1 MSLPRRRVEKG
12 VGGIGEGERV
22 FQPVYEAMGR
32 AELEA
37 LQLERLNALLARVYE
52 SVPTYRAK
60 FDEAGAVPRV
70 DSLEGLADI
79 PFTVKDDLRAAY
91 PYGMF
96 AVPLK
101 DIVRVHS
108 SSGTTGQ
115 VTVVGYTKGD
125 IERWADMM
133 ARTIA
138 CAGGTAD
145 DIVHVAYGYGL
156 FTGGLGVHYGA
167 ERLGCTTIPISG
179 GNTKRQVQV
188 LKDFGATILACTP
201 SYAVLIAETAADMG
215 IDPRSLPL
223 RAGIF
228 GAEPWSD
235 NMRRQIEDLLDITA
249 IDIYGL
255 SEVLGPGVASEC
267 LCQCGL
273 HVNEDHFIVEILDP
287 ETLTPV
293 PDGER
298 GEVVFT
304 TLTKEGIPVVR
315 YRTRDISR
323 IIPGACECGRTFRR
337 MERVTGRTDDMLIIR
352 GVNVFPSQI
361 EQVLAG
367 IPGVAPHYQVVLSKR
382 GSMDH
387 VEVGPDVPFDEIKT
401 LEALRTRVA
410 AEIASALAV
419 SIAVRLVE
427 PKSIQRSE
435 GKAQRVLDRRD
446 EGSE

>member
-1 MSLPRRRVEKG
+1 M
-12 VGGIGEGERV
+12 
-22 FQPVYEAMGR
+22 FQPELESMGR
-32 AELEA
+32 TDLEA
-37 LQLERLNALLARVYE
+37 LQLERLNALLDRVYGN
-52 SVPTYRAK
+52 VPTYRQK
-60 FDEAGAVPRV
+60 FDEAGVRPHV
-70 DSLEGLADI
+70 DSLDELADL

-91 PYGMF
+91 PYKMF
-96 AVPLK
+96 AAPMR

-115 VTVVGYTKGD
+115 VTVVGYTAGD
-125 IERWADMM
+125 ISRWADLM

-138 CAGGTAD
+138 AAGGTPD
-145 DIVHVAYGYGL
+145 DIIQVAYGYGL
-156 FTGGLGVHYGA
+156 FTGGLGAHYGA
-167 ERLGCTTIPISG
+167 ERLGCATIPISG

-188 LKDFGATILACTP
+188 LKDFGTTILACTP
-201 SYAVLIAETAADMG
+201 SYALLMGETAAEIG
-215 IDPRSLPL
+215 IDVRELPL

-228 GAEPWSD
+228 GAEPWSES
-235 NMRRQIEDLLDITA
+235 MRRQIEEVLGVTA

-267 LCQCGL
+267 ERQHGL
-273 HVNEDHFIVEILDP
+273 HVNEDHFIIEIIDP
-287 ETLTPV
+287 QTLRPV
-293 PDGER
+293 PDGQP

-323 IIPGACECGRTFRR
+323 ILPGECACGRTFRR
-337 MERVTGRTDDMLIIR
+337 LERITGRTDDMLIIR
-352 GVNVFPSQI
+352 GVNVYPSQI
-361 EQVLAG
+361 EQVLVG

-387 VEVGPDVPFDEIKT
+387 VEVHVEVGTDVSFDEVKT
-401 LEALRTRVA
+401 LERLRSRVA

-419 SIAVRLVE
+419 NIAVKLVE

-435 GKAQRVLDRRD
+435 GKAKRVVDLRS
-446 EGSE
+446 EGSA

>member
-1 MSLPRRRVEKG
+1 M
-12 VGGIGEGERV
+12 
-22 FQPVYEAMGR
+22 FQPEYEAMDRG
-32 AELEA
+32 ALER
-37 LQLERLNALLARVYE
+37 LQLERLNDMLTRVY
-52 SVPTYRAK
+52 
-60 FDEAGAVPRV
+60 GAVPMYRERFDAAGIAPRA
-70 DSLEGLADI
+70 DSLEALADL
-79 PFTVKDDLRAAY
+79 PFTVKDDLRSAY

-96 AVPLK
+96 AVPLR

-115 VTVVGYTKGD
+115 VTVVGYTSGD
-125 IERWADMM
+125 IDRWSDLM
-133 ARTIA
+133 ARTLA
-138 CAGGTAD
+138 CAGATPD
-145 DIVHVAYGYGL
+145 DVVQVTYGYGL

-188 LKDFGATILACTP
+188 LKDFGATVLACTP
-201 SYAVLIAETAADMG
+201 SYAVLIAETASEMG

-223 RAGIF
+223 RAGVF
-228 GAEPWSD
+228 GAEPWSE
-235 NMRRQIEDLLDITA
+235 NMRRQIEELFGITA

-267 LCQCGL
+267 SCQCGL
-273 HVNEDHFIVEILDP
+273 HVNEDHFIIEIVDP
-287 ETLTPV
+287 ATLRPV

-304 TLTKEGIPVVR
+304 TLTKEGIPVLR

-323 IIPGACECGRTFRR
+323 IVPGECACGRTFRR
-337 MERVTGRTDDMLIIR
+337 MERVSGRTDDMLIIR

-367 IPGVAPHYQVVLSKR
+367 IPGVAPHYQVVLTKR
-382 GSMDH
+382 GSMDHVEVH